1 MSSKVSRVVMSTV
14 VHESKFSHEAAVHV
28 HVAVENI
35 ENKDAL

>member
-1 MSSKVSRVVMSTV
+1 MSTV

-28 HVAVENI
+28 HVAVAVENI